1 MATNLV
7 PKRLKNLFLVL
18 VLANI
23 TYLAKATEP
32 KKATLSLYFHDAPD
46 RCDSNVKVIPVTRIA
61 GKAWNVPKTGTVIV
75 TEDLITKN
83 SGQNSAE
90 VGRAKGMYVTAG
102 SNGLD
107 SQVSISIEFTDEE
120 YKGSTIEIQGISNQF
135 MPDAEVSVVGG
146 TGKFRF
152 ARGYATFATHHLD
165 IPNRFSL
172 SLSLSQTQPRFMLY
186 FFFFWLILEFHFILM
201 GFSQKAFT
209 IRTLFERSFDRNAEQ
224 STYLTLWDN

>member
-1 MATNLV
+1 MKTLTLVLDYIPLCCLITRYPSMATNLV
-7 PKRLKNLFLVL
+7 PKRLTNLFLVL

-23 TYLAKATEP
+23 IYLAKATEP
-32 KKATLSLYFHDAPD
+32 KKTTLSLYFHDTPD

-61 GKAWNVPKTGTVIV
+61 GKAWNVPTTGTVIV
-75 TEDLITKN
+75 TEDLITKT

-120 YKGSTIEIQGISNQF
+120 YKGSTIEMQGISNQF
-135 MPDAEVSVVGG
+135 MPGAEVSVVGG

-165 IPNRFSL
+165 IPNR
-172 SLSLSQTQPRFMLY
+172 Y
-186 FFFFWLILEFHFILM
+186 AI
-201 GFSQKAFT
+201 
-209 IRTLFERSFDRNAEQ
+209 IRCDITVQLHCC
-224 STYLTLWDN
+224 

>member
-1 MATNLV
+1 MTKTPTKRVILAIILLLDYIPLCCLITHYPSMATNLV
-7 PKRLKNLFLVL
+7 PKRLTDLFLVL

-32 KKATLSLYFHDAPD
+32 KKTSLSLYFHDTPD
-46 RCDSNVKVIPVTRIA
+46 RCDSNFKVIPVTRIA
-61 GKAWNVPKTGTVIV
+61 GKAWNVPNTGTVIV
-75 TEDLITKN
+75 TEDLITKT

-135 MPDAEVSVVGG
+135 MPGAEVSVVGG

-165 IPNRFSL
+165 IPNR
-172 SLSLSQTQPRFMLY
+172 Y
-186 FFFFWLILEFHFILM
+186 AI
-201 GFSQKAFT
+201 
-209 IRTLFERSFDRNAEQ
+209 IRCDITVQLHCC
-224 STYLTLWDN
+224 